1 VRRARGYSEVVAGT
15 LVDGS
20 IGTLVT
26 WATMPVGML
35 VSLRM
40 VFAALAL
47 GVVVAVRRDWRGGGG
62 PRGGPPPA
70 ARPVEGVPGGS
81 LGGGVV
87 TRSRKHTMTRPSANR
102 MKPV

>member
-1 VRRARGYSEVVAGT
+1 MRRVRGYSEVLGGT

-47 GVVVAVRRDWRGGGG
+47 GVVVAARRDWRVLVADRR
-62 PRGGPPPA
+62 PAPASSSAAPPSP
-70 ARPVEGVPGGS
+70 
-81 LGGGVV
+81 
-87 TRSRKHTMTRPSANR
+87 
-102 MKPV
+102 